1 MATARGPTGLSTRLT
16 PHNTSYGGHNPAEPH
31 KTIFGSNGPPHPRG
45 GKVALAVEE
54 GMVRNIAILIAIRVT
69 SDGIGA
75 FDVEL
80 GDFQAA
86 GQIIDQVYKRI
97 AYESIIGTARAAISA
112 MTNHRGFRTRPSTM

>member
-1 MATARGPTGLSTRLT
+1 MATTPQKSTR
-16 PHNTSYGGHNPAEPH
+16 PC
-31 KTIFGSNGPPHPRG
+31 IFGSDGPPHPRG

-54 GMVRNIAILIAIRVT
+54 GMLRNIANRVT

-75 FDVEL
+75 FDAEL

-97 AYESIIGTARAAISA
+97 ACESEAIIGTARADIAL
-112 MTNHRGFRTRPSTM
+112 MTNNRGF